1 MAIKQLLHRL
11 FKCVRLALPRSLSIC
26 LWLLKVMLPIS
37 LAVRVLQY
45 VGVIDWLAGY
55 LSPVFSYIGL
65 SGDSA
70 FVFLT
75 SIFLPLYPTIAVMT
89 TLTLTLR
96 EATILAV
103 MCLVSH
109 NLPVECSV
117 AHKTG
122 SRFGEIVAFRIAMSF
137 VAAVVLNWLLPQS
150 DAPFSFLA
158 STTTEV
164 TSWGMLL
171 MQWLTSSLSLIVTI
185 VLIVTALMVL
195 QRVLEEFGWMH
206 RIAHSLSSL
215 MCLFGLPSGCSLL
228 WLTGNVVGMAYGAA
242 IMIDEVE
249 NGRLTREE
257 ANLVNHHLGV
267 SHSLLEDTMLF
278 VAMGISF
285 WWIFLTRLVLAMV
298 AVWTMR
304 GVKKIKNLFGFYFKF
319 S

>member
-1 MAIKQLLHRL
+1 MPLPRLLLRLYKCFLRAI
-11 FKCVRLALPRSLSIC
+11 PRSLSIC
-26 LWLLKVMLPIS
+26 VWLLKVMLPIS

-45 VGVIDWLAGY
+45 VGFIDWLAAI
-55 LSPVFSYIGL
+55 LSPIFSIIGL

-70 FVFLT
+70 IVFLT

-122 SRFGEIVAFRIAMSF
+122 SPFGRIVAFRVAMSF
-137 VAAVVLNWLLPQS
+137 LSASVLNWLMPQS
-150 DAPFSFLA
+150 DVSFSFLA
-158 STTTEV
+158 SATTEV

-171 MQWLTSSLSLIVTI
+171 VQWLSSSLTLTVTI

-206 RIAHSLSSL
+206 RIAHMLSPL
-215 MCLFGLPSGCSLL
+215 MRVFGLPTGCSLL

-249 NGRLTREE
+249 QGRLSRDE

-285 WWIFLTRLVLAMV
+285 WWIFTTRLVLAIV

-304 GVKKIKNLFGFYFKF
+304 LIRWRTKA
-319 S
+319 

>member
-1 MAIKQLLHRL
+1 M
-11 FKCVRLALPRSLSIC
+11 SIC
-26 LWLLKVMLPIS
+26 VWLLKVMLPIS
-37 LAVRVLQY
+37 LAVRVLQH
-45 VGVIDWLAGY
+45 VGFIDWLAAI
-55 LSPVFSYIGL
+55 LSPIFSIIGL

-70 FVFLT
+70 IIFLT

-103 MCLVSH
+103 ICLVSH

-122 SRFGEIVAFRIAMSF
+122 SPFGRIVAFRIAMSF
-137 VAAVVLNWLLPQS
+137 VSAIVLNWLLPQS
-150 DAPFSFLA
+150 DAPFSFMNMGA
-158 STTTEV
+158 TEV
-164 TSWGMLL
+164 TSWGMLF
-171 MQWLTSSLSLIVTI
+171 MQWLSSSLTLTVTI

-206 RIAHSLSSL
+206 RIAHLLSPL
-215 MCLFGLPSGCSLL
+215 MRIFGLPSGCSLL
-228 WLTGNVVGMAYGAA
+228 WLTGNIVGMAYGAA

-249 NGRLTREE
+249 QGRLTRHE

-285 WWIFLTRLVLAMV
+285 WWIFLTRLVLAIV

-304 GVKKIKNLFGFYFKF
+304 LIKRTAVN
-319 S
+319 

>member
-1 MAIKQLLHRL
+1 MPLPRL
-11 FKCVRLALPRSLSIC
+11 FLRLYKCVLRAIPRSLSIC

-37 LAVRVLQY
+37 LAVRVLQH
-45 VGVIDWLAGY
+45 VGFIDWLAAI
-55 LSPVFSYIGL
+55 LAPMFSLIGL

-70 FVFLT
+70 IIFLT

-122 SRFGEIVAFRIAMSF
+122 SPFGRIVAFRIAMSF
-137 VAAVVLNWLLPQS
+137 MSAIVLNTLLPQS
-150 DAPFSFLA
+150 NAPFSFMNMGVA
-158 STTTEV
+158 EV
-164 TSWGMLL
+164 TSWSMLL
-171 MQWLTSSLSLIVTI
+171 MQWLTSSLTLTVTI

-206 RIAHSLSSL
+206 RIAHMLSPL
-215 MCLFGLPSGCSLL
+215 MRFFGLPSGCSLL

-249 NGRLTREE
+249 QGRLTRHE

-285 WWIFLTRLVLAMV
+285 WWIFLTRLTLAMI

-304 GVKKIKNLFGFYFKF
+304 GIKRVK

>member
-1 MAIKQLLHRL
+1 MASKQLFHRL
-11 FKCVRLALPRSLSIC
+11 LKCLRLALPRSLSIC

-150 DAPFSFLA
+150 DAPFNFLA
-158 STTTEV
+158 SATTEV

-206 RIAHSLSSL
+206 RIAHSLSPL
-215 MCLFGLPSGCSLL
+215 MRLFGLPSGCSLL

-249 NGRLTREE
+249 EGRLTREE

-285 WWIFLTRLVLAMV
+285 WWICLTRLVLAMI

-304 GVKKIKNLFGFYFKF
+304 LWCMIRG
-319 S
+319 

>member
-1 MAIKQLLHRL
+1 MPKRILLRLYKCLLRAI
-11 FKCVRLALPRSLSIC
+11 PRSLSIC
-26 LWLLKVMLPIS
+26 VWLFKVMLPIS

-45 VGVIDWLAGY
+45 VGIIDWLAGY
-55 LSPVFSYIGL
+55 LSPIFSYIGL

-70 FVFLT
+70 IVFLT

-122 SRFGEIVAFRIAMSF
+122 SPFGRIVAFRIGMSF
-137 VAAVVLNWLLPQS
+137 ASAIVLNWLMPES

-158 STTTEV
+158 SASTEI
-164 TSWGMLL
+164 TSWGMLF
-171 MQWLTSSLSLIVTI
+171 MQWLSSSLVLIVTI
-185 VLIVTALMVL
+185 VLIVTALMML

-206 RIAHSLSSL
+206 RIAHLLSPL
-215 MCLFGLPSGCSLL
+215 MRLFGLPSGCSLL

-249 NGRLTREE
+249 QGRLTRHE

-285 WWIFLTRLVLAMV
+285 WWIFLTRLALAMI

-304 GVKKIKNLFGFYFKF
+304 GIKKLAIGC
-319 S
+319 

>member
-1 MAIKQLLHRL
+1 M
-11 FKCVRLALPRSLSIC
+11 PRSLSIC

-45 VGVIDWLAGY
+45 VGVIDWLAGV
-55 LSPVFSYIGL
+55 LSPLFAYIGL

-70 FVFLT
+70 IVFLT
-75 SIFLPLYPTIAVMT
+75 SIFLPLYPTIAVMA

-122 SRFGEIVAFRIAMSF
+122 SPFGRIVAFRVAMSF
-137 VAAVVLNWLLPQS
+137 VSAIVLNALMPQS
-150 DAPFSFLA
+150 DAAFSFLA
-158 STTTEV
+158 SSVEV
-164 TSWGMLL
+164 TSWGMLFT
-171 MQWLTSSLSLIVTI
+171 QWLSSSLILVVTI
-185 VLIVTALMVL
+185 VLIVSALMVL

-206 RIAHSLSSL
+206 RIAHSLAPL
-215 MCLFGLPSGCSLL
+215 MRIFGLPTGCSLL

-249 NGRLTREE
+249 QGRLTRHE

-285 WWIFLTRLVLAMV
+285 WWIFLTRLVLAIT
-298 AVWTMR
+298 AVWTLR
-304 GVKKIKNLFGFYFKF
+304 GVRKMRYLALRRG
-319 S
+319 

>member
-1 MAIKQLLHRL
+1 MSKRLLIRL
-11 FKCVRLALPRSLSIC
+11 YKCVLRAIPRSMSIC
-26 LWLLKVMLPIS
+26 VWLLKVMLPIS
-37 LAVRVLQY
+37 LAVRVLQH
-45 VGVIDWLAGY
+45 VGFIDWLAAI
-55 LSPVFSYIGL
+55 LSPIFSIIGL

-70 FVFLT
+70 IIFLT

-122 SRFGEIVAFRIAMSF
+122 SPFGRIVAFRIAMSF
-137 VAAVVLNWLLPQS
+137 VSAIVLNWLLPQS
-150 DAPFSFLA
+150 DAPFSFMNMGA
-158 STTTEV
+158 TEV
-164 TSWGMLL
+164 TSWGMLF
-171 MQWLTSSLSLIVTI
+171 MQWLSSSLTLTVTI

-206 RIAHSLSSL
+206 RIAHLLSPL
-215 MCLFGLPSGCSLL
+215 MRIFGLPSGCSLL
-228 WLTGNVVGMAYGAA
+228 WLTGNIVGMAYGAA

-249 NGRLTREE
+249 QGRLTRHE

-285 WWIFLTRLVLAMV
+285 WWIFLTRLVLAIV

-304 GVKKIKNLFGFYFKF
+304 LIKRTAVN
-319 S
+319 

>member
-1 MAIKQLLHRL
+1 MASKQIINRL

-103 MCLVSH
+103 MCLISH

-137 VAAVVLNWLLPQS
+137 VSAVALNWLLPQS
-150 DAPFSFLA
+150 DAPFNFLA
-158 STTTEV
+158 SATTEV

-206 RIAHSLSSL
+206 RIAHSLSPL
-215 MCLFGLPSGCSLL
+215 MRLFGLPSGCSLL

-249 NGRLTREE
+249 EGRLTREE

-285 WWIFLTRLVLAMV
+285 WWICLTRLVLAMI

-304 GVKKIKNLFGFYFKF
+304 GLAKLKH
-319 S
+319 

>member
-1 MAIKQLLHRL
+1 MPLPRL
-11 FKCVRLALPRSLSIC
+11 FLRLYKCVLRAIPRSLSIC

-37 LAVRVLQY
+37 LAVRVLQH
-45 VGVIDWLAGY
+45 VGFIDWLAAL
-55 LSPVFSYIGL
+55 LSPIFSIIGL

-70 FVFLT
+70 IIFLT

-122 SRFGEIVAFRIAMSF
+122 SPFGRIVAFRIAMSF
-137 VAAVVLNWLLPQS
+137 VSAIVLNTLLPQS
-150 DAPFSFLA
+150 DAPFSFMNMGA
-158 STTTEV
+158 AEV
-164 TSWGMLL
+164 TSWGMLF
-171 MQWLTSSLSLIVTI
+171 MQWLSSSLTLTVTI

-206 RIAHSLSSL
+206 RIAHMLSPL
-215 MCLFGLPSGCSLL
+215 MRLFGLPSGCSLL

-249 NGRLTREE
+249 QGRLTRHE

-285 WWIFLTRLVLAMV
+285 WWIFLTRLILAMV

-304 GVKKIKNLFGFYFKF
+304 GIKRLRVRG
-319 S
+319 

>member
-1 MAIKQLLHRL
+1 M
-11 FKCVRLALPRSLSIC
+11 PRSLSIC

-45 VGVIDWLAGY
+45 VGVIDWLAGV
-55 LSPVFSYIGL
+55 LSPLFAYIGL

-70 FVFLT
+70 IVFLT
-75 SIFLPLYPTIAVMT
+75 SIFLPLYPTIAVMA

-122 SRFGEIVAFRIAMSF
+122 SPFGRIVAFRVAMSF
-137 VAAVVLNWLLPQS
+137 VSAIVLNALMPQS
-150 DAPFSFLA
+150 DAAFSFLA
-158 STTTEV
+158 SSVEV
-164 TSWGMLL
+164 TSWGMLFA
-171 MQWLTSSLSLIVTI
+171 QWLSSSLILVVTI
-185 VLIVTALMVL
+185 VLIVSALMVL

-206 RIAHSLSSL
+206 RIAHSLSPL
-215 MCLFGLPSGCSLL
+215 MRIFGLPTGCSLL

-249 NGRLTREE
+249 QGRLTRHE

-285 WWIFLTRLVLAMV
+285 WWIFLTRLVLAITV
-298 AVWTMR
+298 VWTLR
-304 GVKKIKNLFGFYFKF
+304 GVRKMRYLALRRG
-319 S
+319 

>member
-1 MAIKQLLHRL
+1 MPKRLLIRL
-11 FKCVRLALPRSLSIC
+11 YKCVLRAIPRSLSIC
-26 LWLLKVMLPIS
+26 VWLLKVMLPIS
-37 LAVRVLQY
+37 LAVRVLQH
-45 VGVIDWLAGY
+45 VGFIDWLAAI
-55 LSPVFSYIGL
+55 LSPIFSIIGL

-70 FVFLT
+70 IIFLT

-122 SRFGEIVAFRIAMSF
+122 SPFGRIVAFRIAMSF
-137 VAAVVLNWLLPQS
+137 VSAIVLNWLLPQS
-150 DAPFSFLA
+150 DAPFSFMNMGA
-158 STTTEV
+158 AEV
-164 TSWGMLL
+164 TSWGMLF
-171 MQWLTSSLSLIVTI
+171 MQWLSSSLTLTVTI

-206 RIAHSLSSL
+206 RIANIRSPL
-215 MCLFGLPSGCSLL
+215 MRFFGLPSGCSLL
-228 WLTGNVVGMAYGAA
+228 WLTGNIVGMAYGAA

-285 WWIFLTRLVLAMV
+285 WWIFLTRLALAMV

-304 GVKKIKNLFGFYFKF
+304 GIKRLAIGC
-319 S
+319 

>member
-1 MAIKQLLHRL
+1 MHLPRLLIRL
-11 FKCVRLALPRSLSIC
+11 YKCVLRAMPRSLSIC
-26 LWLLKVMLPIS
+26 LWLFKVMLPIS

-55 LSPVFSYIGL
+55 LSPIFSYIGL

-70 FVFLT
+70 IVFLT

-122 SRFGEIVAFRIAMSF
+122 SPFGRIVAFRIGMSF
-137 VAAVVLNWLLPQS
+137 ASAIILNLLMPKS

-158 STTTEV
+158 SATTEI
-164 TSWGMLL
+164 TSWGMLFT
-171 MQWLTSSLSLIVTI
+171 QWLSSSLVLIITIILIVS
-185 VLIVTALMVL
+185 ALMVL

-206 RIAHSLSSL
+206 RIAHILAPL
-215 MCLFGLPSGCSLL
+215 MRLFGLPSGCSLL

-249 NGRLTREE
+249 QGRLTGHE

-285 WWIFLTRLVLAMV
+285 WWIFLTRLALAMT

-304 GVKKIKNLFGFYFKF
+304 GIKKLKVER
-319 S
+319 

>member
-1 MAIKQLLHRL
+1 M
-11 FKCVRLALPRSLSIC
+11 PRSLSIC
-26 LWLLKVMLPIS
+26 LWLFKVMLPIS
-37 LAVRVLQY
+37 LAVRVLQH

-55 LSPVFSYIGL
+55 LSPIFSYIGL

-70 FVFLT
+70 IVFLT

-122 SRFGEIVAFRIAMSF
+122 SPFGRIVAFRIGMSF
-137 VAAVVLNWLLPQS
+137 ASAIVLNWLMPQG

-158 STTTEV
+158 SATTEV
-164 TSWGMLL
+164 TSWGMLFT
-171 MQWLTSSLSLIVTI
+171 QWLSSSLVLIVTI
-185 VLIVTALMVL
+185 ILIVTALMLL
-195 QRVLEEFGWMH
+195 QRILEEFGWMH
-206 RIAHSLSSL
+206 RIAHILSPL
-215 MCLFGLPSGCSLL
+215 MRLFGLPTGCSLL

-249 NGRLTREE
+249 QGRLTRHE

-285 WWIFLTRLVLAMV
+285 WWIFLTRLALAMV

-304 GVKKIKNLFGFYFKF
+304 GIKGVKVRG
-319 S
+319 

>member
-1 MAIKQLLHRL
+1 MASNQLINRL
-11 FKCVRLALPRSLSIC
+11 IKCVRLALPRSLSIC
-26 LWLLKVMLPIS
+26 LWLFKVMLPIS

-103 MCLVSH
+103 MCLISH

-122 SRFGEIVAFRIAMSF
+122 SRFGEIVAFRIIMSF

-158 STTTEV
+158 SATAEV

-171 MQWLTSSLSLIVTI
+171 MQWLTSSLTLIVTI

-206 RIAHSLSSL
+206 RIAHILSPL
-215 MCLFGLPSGCSLL
+215 MRLFGLPSGCSLL

-249 NGRLTREE
+249 EGRLTREE

-285 WWIFLTRLVLAMV
+285 WWIFLTRLALAMG

-304 GVKKIKNLFGFYFKF
+304 GVSALTNDQRK
-319 S
+319 

>member
-1 MAIKQLLHRL
+1 MASNQLFHRL
-11 FKCVRLALPRSLSIC
+11 LKCLRLALPRSLSIC

-158 STTTEV
+158 SATTEV

-206 RIAHSLSSL
+206 RIAHSLSPL
-215 MCLFGLPSGCSLL
+215 MRLFGLPSGCSLL

-249 NGRLTREE
+249 EGRLTREE

-285 WWIFLTRLVLAMV
+285 WWICLTRLVLAMI

-304 GVKKIKNLFGFYFKF
+304 LWCMIRG
-319 S
+319 

>member
-1 MAIKQLLHRL
+1 MPLPRL
-11 FKCVRLALPRSLSIC
+11 FLRLYKCLRLAMPRSLSIC

-45 VGVIDWLAGY
+45 VGFIDWLATL
-55 LSPVFSYIGL
+55 LSPMFGLIGL

-70 FVFLT
+70 IVFLT

-122 SRFGEIVAFRIAMSF
+122 SPFGRIVAFRIAMSF
-137 VAAVVLNWLLPQS
+137 ASAIVLNWLMPQS
-150 DAPFSFLA
+150 DVPFHFLA
-158 STTTEV
+158 SATTEA

-171 MQWLTSSLSLIVTI
+171 TQWLASSLTLTVTI
-185 VLIVTALMVL
+185 VLIVSALMVL

-206 RIAHSLSSL
+206 RIAHMLSPL
-215 MCLFGLPSGCSLL
+215 MRLFGLPTGCSLL

-249 NGRLTREE
+249 QGRLNRHE

-285 WWIFLTRLVLAMV
+285 WWIFLTRLLLAIV

-304 GVKKIKNLFGFYFKF
+304 GVKHFARKQ
-319 S
+319 

>member
-1 MAIKQLLHRL
+1 MLKLSRLLLRLYKCILRAI
-11 FKCVRLALPRSLSIC
+11 PRSLSIC
-26 LWLLKVMLPIS
+26 VWLLKVMLPIS
-37 LAVRVLQY
+37 LAVRVLQH
-45 VGVIDWLAGY
+45 VGFIDWLAGW
-55 LSPVFSYIGL
+55 LTPVFSYIGL

-103 MCLVSH
+103 MCLISH

-122 SRFGEIVAFRIAMSF
+122 SPFGRIVAFRIIMSL
-137 VAAVVLNWLLPQS
+137 VAAVVLNLLLPQS
-150 DAPFSFLA
+150 DAPFTAFFA
-158 STTTEV
+158 SATTEA
-164 TSWGMLL
+164 TTWGMLFV
-171 MQWLTSSLSLIVTI
+171 QWLTSSLSLTLTI

-206 RIAHSLSSL
+206 RIAHILAPI
-215 MCLFGLPSGCSLL
+215 MRIFGLPSGCSLL

-249 NGRLTREE
+249 NGRLTRCE

-285 WWIFLTRLVLAMV
+285 WWIFITRLLLAMV

-304 GVKKIKNLFGFYFKF
+304 GMKRLRNQELQY
-319 S
+319 

>member
-1 MAIKQLLHRL
+1 MASNQLINRL
-11 FKCVRLALPRSLSIC
+11 VKCVRLALPRSLSIC

-103 MCLVSH
+103 MCLISH

-122 SRFGEIVAFRIAMSF
+122 SRFGEIVAFRIIMSF

-158 STTTEV
+158 SATAEV

-171 MQWLTSSLSLIVTI
+171 TQWLTSSLSLVVTI

-206 RIAHSLSSL
+206 RIAHSLSPL
-215 MCLFGLPSGCSLL
+215 MRLFGLPSGCSLL

-249 NGRLTREE
+249 EGRLTREE

-285 WWIFLTRLVLAMV
+285 WWIFLTRLVLAMI

-304 GVKKIKNLFGFYFKF
+304 LWCMIRG
-319 S
+319 

>member
-1 MAIKQLLHRL
+1 MPKLPRVLLRL
-11 FKCVRLALPRSLSIC
+11 YKCVLRAIPRSLSIC
-26 LWLLKVMLPIS
+26 VWLLKVMLPIS
-37 LAVRVLQY
+37 LAVRVLQH
-45 VGVIDWLAGY
+45 VGFIDWLASI
-55 LSPVFSYIGL
+55 LSPIFSIIGL

-70 FVFLT
+70 IIFLT

-122 SRFGEIVAFRIAMSF
+122 SPFGRIVVFRIAMSF
-137 VAAVVLNWLLPQS
+137 VSAIVLNWLLPQS
-150 DAPFSFLA
+150 DAPFSFMNMGA
-158 STTTEV
+158 TEV
-164 TSWGMLL
+164 TSWGMLF
-171 MQWLTSSLSLIVTI
+171 MQWLSSSLTLTVTI

-206 RIAHSLSSL
+206 RIANILSPL
-215 MCLFGLPSGCSLL
+215 MRLFGLPSGCSLL
-228 WLTGNVVGMAYGAA
+228 WLTGNIVGMAYGAA

-249 NGRLTREE
+249 NGRLTRDE

-285 WWIFLTRLVLAMV
+285 WWIFLTRLVLAIV

-304 GVKKIKNLFGFYFKF
+304 LLKKMTSN
-319 S
+319 

>member
-1 MAIKQLLHRL
+1 MASNQLINRL
-11 FKCVRLALPRSLSIC
+11 VKCVRLALPRSLSIC

-103 MCLVSH
+103 MCLISH

-122 SRFGEIVAFRIAMSF
+122 SRFGEIVAFRIIMSF
-137 VAAVVLNWLLPQS
+137 VAAVALNWLLPQS
-150 DAPFSFLA
+150 DAPFNFLA
-158 STTTEV
+158 SATTEV

-171 MQWLTSSLSLIVTI
+171 TQWLTSSLSLIVTI

-206 RIAHSLSSL
+206 RIAHSLSPL
-215 MCLFGLPSGCSLL
+215 MRLFGLPSGCSLL

-249 NGRLTREE
+249 EGRLTREE

-285 WWIFLTRLVLAMV
+285 WWICLTRLVLAMI

-304 GVKKIKNLFGFYFKF
+304 LWCMIRG
-319 S
+319 

>member
-158 STTTEV
+158 SATTEV

-206 RIAHSLSSL
+206 RIAHSLSPL
-215 MCLFGLPSGCSLL
+215 MRLFGLPSGCSLL

-249 NGRLTREE
+249 EGRLTREE

-285 WWIFLTRLVLAMV
+285 WWICLTRLVLAMI

-304 GVKKIKNLFGFYFKF
+304 LWCMIRG
-319 S
+319 

>member
-1 MAIKQLLHRL
+1 MPLPRL
-11 FKCVRLALPRSLSIC
+11 FLRLYKRVLRAIPRSLSIC
-26 LWLLKVMLPIS
+26 VWLLKVMLPIS
-37 LAVRVLQY
+37 LAVRVLQH
-45 VGVIDWLAGY
+45 VGFIDWLAAI
-55 LSPVFSYIGL
+55 LSPIFSIIGL

-70 FVFLT
+70 IIFLT

-122 SRFGEIVAFRIAMSF
+122 SPFGRIVAFRIGMSF
-137 VAAVVLNWLLPQS
+137 VSAIVLNTLLPQS
-150 DAPFSFLA
+150 DAPFSFMNMGA
-158 STTTEV
+158 AEV
-164 TSWGMLL
+164 TSWGMLF
-171 MQWLTSSLSLIVTI
+171 MQWLSSSLTLIVTI

-206 RIAHSLSSL
+206 RIAHMLSPL
-215 MCLFGLPSGCSLL
+215 MRLFGLPSGCSLL

-249 NGRLTREE
+249 QGRLTRHE

-285 WWIFLTRLVLAMV
+285 WWIFLTRLALAMI

-304 GVKKIKNLFGFYFKF
+304 GIRKLVEG
-319 S
+319 

>member
-1 MAIKQLLHRL
+1 M
-11 FKCVRLALPRSLSIC
+11 PRSLSIC

-45 VGVIDWLAGY
+45 VGVIDWLAGV
-55 LSPVFSYIGL
+55 LSPLFAYIGL

-70 FVFLT
+70 IVFLT
-75 SIFLPLYPTIAVMT
+75 SIFLPLYPTIAVMA

-122 SRFGEIVAFRIAMSF
+122 SPFGRIVAFRVAMSF
-137 VAAVVLNWLLPQS
+137 VSAIVLNALMPQS
-150 DAPFSFLA
+150 DAAFSFLA
-158 STTTEV
+158 SSVEV
-164 TSWGMLL
+164 TSWGMLFT
-171 MQWLTSSLSLIVTI
+171 QWLSSSLILVVTI
-185 VLIVTALMVL
+185 VLIVSALMVL

-206 RIAHSLSSL
+206 RIAHSLSPL
-215 MCLFGLPSGCSLL
+215 MRIFGLPTGCSLL

-249 NGRLTREE
+249 QGRLTRHE

-285 WWIFLTRLVLAMV
+285 WCTGFRPLPMLRLRCRHTSQACL
-298 AVWTMR
+298 
-304 GVKKIKNLFGFYFKF
+304 
-319 S
+319 

>member
-55 LSPVFSYIGL
+55 LSPVFSYVGL

-150 DAPFSFLA
+150 DAPFNFLA
-158 STTTEV
+158 SATTEV

-206 RIAHSLSSL
+206 RIAHSLSPL
-215 MCLFGLPSGCSLL
+215 MRLFGLPSGCSLL

-249 NGRLTREE
+249 EGRLTREE
-257 ANLVNHHLGV
+257 ANLMNHHLGV

-285 WWIFLTRLVLAMV
+285 WWICLTRLVLAMI

-304 GVKKIKNLFGFYFKF
+304 GLAKLKH
-319 S
+319 

>member
-1 MAIKQLLHRL
+1 MAINQLFHRL

-150 DAPFSFLA
+150 DAPFNFLA
-158 STTTEV
+158 SATAEV

-206 RIAHSLSSL
+206 RIAHSLSPL
-215 MCLFGLPSGCSLL
+215 MRLFGLPSGCSLL

-249 NGRLTREE
+249 EGRLTREE

-285 WWIFLTRLVLAMV
+285 WWICLTRLVLAMI

-304 GVKKIKNLFGFYFKF
+304 LWCMIRG
-319 S
+319 

>member
-1 MAIKQLLHRL
+1 MAINQLFHRL

-137 VAAVVLNWLLPQS
+137 VSAVVLNWLLPQS

-158 STTTEV
+158 SGTTEV

-206 RIAHSLSSL
+206 RIAHSLSPL
-215 MCLFGLPSGCSLL
+215 MRLFGLPSGCSLL

-249 NGRLTREE
+249 EGRLTREE

-285 WWIFLTRLVLAMV
+285 WWICLTRLVLAMI

-304 GVKKIKNLFGFYFKF
+304 LWCMIRG
-319 S
+319 

>member
-1 MAIKQLLHRL
+1 M
-11 FKCVRLALPRSLSIC
+11 RLALPRSLSIC

-37 LAVRVLQY
+37 LAVRMLQY
-45 VGVIDWLAGY
+45 VGIIDWLAGY
-55 LSPVFSYIGL
+55 LSPVFSHIGL

-150 DAPFSFLA
+150 DAPFNFLA
-158 STTTEV
+158 SATTEV

-206 RIAHSLSSL
+206 RIAHSLSPL
-215 MCLFGLPSGCSLL
+215 MRLFGLPSGCSLL

-249 NGRLTREE
+249 EGRLTREE

-285 WWIFLTRLVLAMV
+285 WWICLTRLVLAMI

-304 GVKKIKNLFGFYFKF
+304 LWCMIRG
-319 S
+319 

>member
-1 MAIKQLLHRL
+1 MPKLPRVLLRL
-11 FKCVRLALPRSLSIC
+11 YKCVLRAIPRSLSIC
-26 LWLLKVMLPIS
+26 VWLLKVMLPIS
-37 LAVRVLQY
+37 LAVRVLQH
-45 VGVIDWLAGY
+45 VGFIDWLASI
-55 LSPVFSYIGL
+55 LSPIFSIIGL

-70 FVFLT
+70 IIFLT

-122 SRFGEIVAFRIAMSF
+122 SPFGRIVAFRIAMSF
-137 VAAVVLNWLLPQS
+137 VSAIVLNWLLPQS
-150 DAPFSFLA
+150 DAPFSFMNMGA
-158 STTTEV
+158 TEV
-164 TSWGMLL
+164 TSWGMLF
-171 MQWLTSSLSLIVTI
+171 MQWLSSSLTLTVTI

-206 RIAHSLSSL
+206 RIANILSPL
-215 MCLFGLPSGCSLL
+215 MRLFGLPSGCSLL
-228 WLTGNVVGMAYGAA
+228 WLTGNIVGMAYGAA

-249 NGRLTREE
+249 QGRLTRDE

-285 WWIFLTRLVLAMV
+285 WWIFLTRLVLAIV
-298 AVWTMR
+298 AVWTIR
-304 GVKKIKNLFGFYFKF
+304 LLKKMTSN
-319 S
+319 

>member
-1 MAIKQLLHRL
+1 M
-11 FKCVRLALPRSLSIC
+11 PRSLSIC
-26 LWLLKVMLPIS
+26 LWLFKVMLPIS
-37 LAVRVLQY
+37 LAVRVLQH
-45 VGVIDWLAGY
+45 VGVIAWLASW

-70 FVFLT
+70 IVFLT
-75 SIFLPLYPTIAVMT
+75 SIFLPLYPTIAVMA

-122 SRFGEIVAFRIAMSF
+122 SPFGQIVAFRIGMSF
-137 VAAVVLNWLLPQS
+137 VSAIVLNLLLPQT
-150 DAPFSFLA
+150 DAPFVTFMA
-158 STTTEV
+158 SGVEA
-164 TSWGMLL
+164 TSWGMLFT
-171 MQWLTSSLSLIVTI
+171 QWLSSSLTLVVTILLIVTG
-185 VLIVTALMVL
+185 LMVM

-206 RIAHSLSSL
+206 RIAHSLSPL
-215 MCLFGLPSGCSLL
+215 MRLFGLPTGCSLL
-228 WLTGNVVGMAYGAA
+228 WLTGNIVGMAYGAA

-249 NGRLTREE
+249 QGRLSRYE

-285 WWIFLTRLVLAMV
+285 WWIFLTRLVLAIV
-298 AVWTMR
+298 SVWAMR
-304 GVKKIKNLFGFYFKF
+304 TWGFIRRRLQAR
-319 S
+319 

>member
-1 MAIKQLLHRL
+1 MPLPRLLLRL
-11 FKCVRLALPRSLSIC
+11 YKCLLRAMPRSLSIC
-26 LWLLKVMLPIS
+26 LWLFKVMLPIS
-37 LAVRVLQY
+37 LAVRVLQH

-55 LSPVFSYIGL
+55 LSPIFSYIGL

-70 FVFLT
+70 IVFLT

-122 SRFGEIVAFRIAMSF
+122 SPFGRIVAFRIGMSF
-137 VAAVVLNWLLPQS
+137 ASAIVLNWLMPQS

-158 STTTEV
+158 SATTEV
-164 TSWGMLL
+164 TSWGMLFT
-171 MQWLTSSLSLIVTI
+171 QWLSSSLVLIVTI
-185 VLIVTALMVL
+185 ILIVTALMLL
-195 QRVLEEFGWMH
+195 QRILEEFGWMH
-206 RIAHSLSSL
+206 RIAHILSPL
-215 MCLFGLPSGCSLL
+215 MRLFGLPTGCSLL

-249 NGRLTREE
+249 QGRLTRHE

-285 WWIFLTRLVLAMV
+285 WWIFLTRLALAMT

-304 GVKKIKNLFGFYFKF
+304 GIKRLRVK

>member
-1 MAIKQLLHRL
+1 MPKRLLIRL
-11 FKCVRLALPRSLSIC
+11 YKCLLRATPRSLSIC
-26 LWLLKVMLPIS
+26 LWLFKVMLPIS

-45 VGVIDWLAGY
+45 VGVIDRLAGY
-55 LSPVFSYIGL
+55 LSPILSYIGL
-65 SGDSA
+65 SGASA
-70 FVFLT
+70 IVCLT

-122 SRFGEIVAFRIAMSF
+122 SPFGKIVAFRIFMSF
-137 VAAVVLNWLLPQS
+137 ASAIVLNWMMPQS
-150 DAPFSFLA
+150 DVPFNFMSMGGA
-158 STTTEV
+158 EV
-164 TSWGMLL
+164 TSWGMLFT
-171 MQWLTSSLSLIVTI
+171 QWLSSSLVLIVTI
-185 VLIVTALMVL
+185 ILIVTALMFL

-206 RIAHSLSSL
+206 RIANILSPL
-215 MCLFGLPSGCSLL
+215 MRLFGLPSGCSLL

-249 NGRLTREE
+249 QGRLTRDE

-285 WWIFLTRLVLAMV
+285 WWIFLTRLALAMV

-304 GVKKIKNLFGFYFKF
+304 GIRQLGVR

>member
-1 MAIKQLLHRL
+1 MPKRLLLRL
-11 FKCVRLALPRSLSIC
+11 YKCLRLAMPRSLSIC

-45 VGVIDWLAGY
+45 VGVIDWLAGV
-55 LSPVFSYIGL
+55 LSPLFAYIGL

-70 FVFLT
+70 IVFLT
-75 SIFLPLYPTIAVMT
+75 SIFLPLYPTIAVMA

-122 SRFGEIVAFRIAMSF
+122 SPFGRIVAFRVAMSF
-137 VAAVVLNWLLPQS
+137 VSAIVLNALMPQS
-150 DAPFSFLA
+150 DAAFSFLA
-158 STTTEV
+158 SSVEV
-164 TSWGMLL
+164 TSWGMLFA
-171 MQWLTSSLSLIVTI
+171 QWLSSSLILVVTI
-185 VLIVTALMVL
+185 VLIVSALMVL

-206 RIAHSLSSL
+206 RIAHSLSPL
-215 MCLFGLPSGCSLL
+215 MRIFGLPTGCSLL

-249 NGRLTREE
+249 QGRLTRHE

-285 WWIFLTRLVLAMV
+285 WWIFLTRLVLAITV
-298 AVWTMR
+298 VWTLR
-304 GVKKIKNLFGFYFKF
+304 GVRKMRYLALRRG
-319 S
+319 

>member
-1 MAIKQLLHRL
+1 MPLPRL
-11 FKCVRLALPRSLSIC
+11 FLRLYKCVLRAIPRSLSIC

-37 LAVRVLQY
+37 LAVRVLQH
-45 VGVIDWLAGY
+45 VGFIDWLAAL
-55 LSPVFSYIGL
+55 LSPIFSIIGL

-70 FVFLT
+70 IIFLT

-122 SRFGEIVAFRIAMSF
+122 SPFGRIVAFRIAMSF
-137 VAAVVLNWLLPQS
+137 VSAIVLNSLLPQS
-150 DAPFSFLA
+150 DAPFSFMNMGA
-158 STTTEV
+158 AEV
-164 TSWGMLL
+164 TSWGMLF
-171 MQWLTSSLSLIVTI
+171 MQWLSSSLTLTVTI

-206 RIAHSLSSL
+206 RIAHMLSPL
-215 MCLFGLPSGCSLL
+215 MRLFGLPSGCSLL

-249 NGRLTREE
+249 QGRLTRHE

-285 WWIFLTRLVLAMV
+285 WWIFLTRLILAMV

-304 GVKKIKNLFGFYFKF
+304 GIKRLAIGF
-319 S
+319 

>member
-1 MAIKQLLHRL
+1 MPKRLL
-11 FKCVRLALPRSLSIC
+11 VRLYKCLLRAIPRSLSIC
-26 LWLLKVMLPIS
+26 LWLFKVMLPIS

-45 VGVIDWLAGY
+45 LGIIDWLAGY
-55 LSPVFSYIGL
+55 LSPIFSYIGL

-70 FVFLT
+70 IVFLT

-122 SRFGEIVAFRIAMSF
+122 SPFGRIVAFRIGMSF
-137 VAAVVLNWLLPQS
+137 VSAIVLNWLMPES

-158 STTTEV
+158 SASTEI
-164 TSWGMLL
+164 TSWGMLF
-171 MQWLTSSLSLIVTI
+171 MQWLSSSLVLIVTI
-185 VLIVTALMVL
+185 VLIVTALMML

-206 RIAHSLSSL
+206 RIAHILSPL
-215 MCLFGLPSGCSLL
+215 MRLFGLPSGCSLL

-249 NGRLTREE
+249 QGRLTRHE

-285 WWIFLTRLVLAMV
+285 WWIFLTRLALAMI

-304 GVKKIKNLFGFYFKF
+304 GIKRLRIEN
-319 S
+319 